1 MTDFNFDQWNALH
14 EVDPEAFE
22 TKREA
27 ALRQVIDSRED
38 DESRLL
44 LEQTLFRIEMTRRTA
59 KSPLQAALM
68 ASNLMWESFG
78 KLQENI
84 AELESTLDD
93 SQPLQQ
99 NHLRLIGK
107 SSNEL
112 SRLNSSLA
120 EGNVSVNAPP
130 GGQGGSAK
138 VLSFPFK
145 K

>member
-99 NHLRLIGK
+99 NHLRLIRKG
-107 SSNEL
+107 SDDL
-112 SRLNSSLA
+112 SRLNR
-120 EGNVSVNAPP
+120 GVSESNASINTLPSN
-130 GGQGGSAK
+130 QGGSAK